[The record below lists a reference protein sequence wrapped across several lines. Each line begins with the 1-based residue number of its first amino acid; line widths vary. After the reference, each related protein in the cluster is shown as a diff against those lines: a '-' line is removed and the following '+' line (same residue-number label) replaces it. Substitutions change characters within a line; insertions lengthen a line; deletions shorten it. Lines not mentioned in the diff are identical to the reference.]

1 MPSSGY
7 FTSASSRH
15 AASAA
20 AAASAVPMPTT
31 TTTPT
36 IATDAI
42 INAAAAAPT
51 SNSTDNLIAELE
63 ELHNLQN
70 LAAAIVTAPSPA
82 AANSAAVP
90 TVDQLVAAAAAAQ
103 DNNLNAAAAGIPTLP
118 SNANRLYGME
128 KGPGGIFIYGL
139 PSSAAEP
146 GFRAFICLEAKP
158 AYIPSSLGMV
168 VPPKDQESLFH
179 SVFLQRTRGPNEM
192 FGSYFNDEAEDEGRG
207 ADGRTR
213 LRFGRKTLRIRFD
226 EFLSLLEL
234 VKEERQHLESRL
246 VATAKQLNDKDQPV
260 PYYHPFVTYCGVGTG
275 TFRSDVGNRLI
286 FHALLESR
294 SPVIAAAGIQTR
306 LELHEGGQIRSLEI
320 PFGILAAMAVECS
333 KFLAELYETWFNS
346 TKNHHRFL
354 GGEVASAA
362 GGSGGNNERRGS
374 RKRSGSSVRGGGTDI
389 DLIDIAP
396 ATSTSAATLAAITR
410 DRSNVDSSCSLIAQG
425 KTAQQSASRLQ
436 QHHHHHQQQQHY
448 HHQQQQQ
455 LQQQQQQQQ
464 PRTNSHPDK
473 KHKDDLRK
481 KRNDSH
487 YRSGSG
493 TGGGH
498 NIHHHSK

>member
-7 FTSASSRH
+7 FTSATSRH

-20 AAASAVPMPTT
+20 AAAAGSAVPMPTT
-31 TTTPT
+31 TSTTT
-36 IATDAI
+36 IATAAI
-42 INAAAAAPT
+42 VNAAAAAPT
-51 SNSTDNLIAELE
+51 STATDNLIAELE
-63 ELHNLQN
+63 E
-70 LAAAIVTAPSPA
+70 
-82 AANSAAVP
+82 
-90 TVDQLVAAAAAAQ
+90 AAAAAQ
-103 DNNLNAAAAGIPTLP
+103 DNNLNAAATGIPTLP

-128 KGPGGIFIYGL
+128 KGPGGIFIFGL
-139 PSSAAEP
+139 PSSATEP
-146 GFRAFICLEAKP
+146 GFRAFVCLEAKP

-179 SVFLQRTRGPNEM
+179 SVFLQRTKGPNEM

-234 VKEERQHLESRL
+234 IKEERQHLESRL

-260 PYYHPFVTYCGVGTG
+260 TYYHPFVTFCGVGTG

-362 GGSGGNNERRGS
+362 GGGGGSNERRGS

-389 DLIDIAP
+389 DLMDIAP

-436 QHHHHHQQQQHY
+436 HHHHQQQQQPQ
-448 HHQQQQQ
+448 HHHQQQ

-473 KHKDDLRK
+473 KHKDDPRK
-481 KRNDSH
+481 KRNNSH

-498 NIHHHSK
+498 NIHQYSK